1 MNELKKR
8 YKELKFTDDFM
19 FAKVLV
25 NNPEICR
32 RLLELLLEI
41 KIKSVSVPEK
51 QKTIEILSDS
61 KGIRLDVYVD
71 DEEGTVYNIEMQTT
85 LKSDLPKRSRY
96 YQGMIDLNLIERGAK
111 YKELKLSYV
120 IFICM
125 EDPFQRQFPVYRFE
139 NICIQDKNILLKD
152 EAIKVFINAD
162 GDLTGV
168 PEELADFLRY
178 LKGDAKKGELAQM
191 IEQEVK
197 KARAHE
203 GWEAEYMTLY
213 LRDQE
218 NQEIGMEKGLKIGL
232 ERGRAEGEARGRAE
246 GEARLGKLVNVL
258 LKQGKTEEIA
268 KVTSDEKAREEYYA
282 AYQIK

>member
-1 MNELKKR
+1 MNELKKL

-32 RLLELLLEI
+32 RLLELLLDI
-41 KIKSVSVPEK
+41 KIKSMSVPEN
-51 QKTIEILSDS
+51 QKIIEILSDS

-71 DEEGTVYNIEMQTT
+71 DEEGTVYNIEMQKT
-85 LKSDLPKRSRY
+85 LKTDLPKRSRY
-96 YQGMIDLNLIERGAK
+96 YQGMIDLKLIERGAK
-111 YKELKLSYV
+111 YKELKLCFV
-120 IFICM
+120 IFICL
-125 EDPFQRQFPVYRFE
+125 EDPFHRKLPVYRFE
-139 NICIQDKNILLKD
+139 NICIQDKSILLND

-178 LKGDAKKGELAQM
+178 LKGEAQKGELVQM

-197 KARAHE
+197 KARTHE

-218 NQEIGMEKGLKIGL
+218 NQEIGMERGLKI
-232 ERGRAEGEARGRAE
+232 GRAE
-246 GEARLGKLVNVL
+246 GEARLGKLVNL
-258 LKQGKTEEIA
+258 LLEQGKTEEIA
-268 KVTSDEKAREEYYA
+268 KVTSDENVREEYYA
-282 AYQIK
+282 AYQIE

>member
-1 MNELKKR
+1 MNELKKL

-32 RLLELLLEI
+32 RLLELLLDI

-51 QKTIEILSDS
+51 QKVIEILSDS

-71 DEEGTVYNIEMQTT
+71 DEDGTVYNIEMQTT
-85 LKSDLPKRSRY
+85 LKADLPKRSRY

-111 YKELKLSYV
+111 YKELKLSFV
-120 IFICM
+120 IFICL
-125 EDPFQRQFPVYRFE
+125 EDPFHRELPVYRFE
-139 NICIQDKNILLKD
+139 NICIQDHSILLKD

-168 PEELADFLRY
+168 PEDLADFLRY
-178 LKGDAKKGELAQM
+178 LKGEAQKGELVQM

-197 KARAHE
+197 KARTHE
-203 GWEAEYMTLY
+203 EWEAEYMTLY

-218 NQEIGMEKGLKIGL
+218 NQEIGMEQGLKIGL
-232 ERGRAEGEARGRAE
+232 EQGLEQGLVVLINSLKEFIPEEEALYQAIIKN
-246 GEARLGKLVNVL
+246 EAYKD
-258 LKQGKTEEIA
+258 
-268 KVTSDEKAREEYYA
+268 TSRETVQKYFR
-282 AYQIK
+282 

>member
-1 MNELKKR
+1 LNELKKI

-32 RLLELLLEI
+32 RLLELLLDI

-51 QKTIEILSDS
+51 QKIIEILSDS

-85 LKSDLPKRSRY
+85 LKADLPKRSRY

-111 YKELKLSYV
+111 YKELKLSFV
-120 IFICM
+120 IFICL
-125 EDPFQRQFPVYRFE
+125 EDPFHRELPVYRFE
-139 NICIQDKNILLKD
+139 NICVQDHSILLKD

-168 PEELADFLRY
+168 PEDLADFLRY
-178 LKGDAKKGELAQM
+178 LKGEAQNGELVQM

-197 KARAHE
+197 KARTHE

-218 NQEIGMEKGLKIGL
+218 NQEIGMEQGLKIGL
-232 ERGRAEGEARGRAE
+232 EQGLEQGLAVLINSLKEFIPEEEALYQAIIKNETYKNITREMVKKYLKAE
-246 GEARLGKLVNVL
+246 
-258 LKQGKTEEIA
+258 
-268 KVTSDEKAREEYYA
+268 
-282 AYQIK
+282 